1 MGCDI
6 VSKKQ
11 PAFNA
16 TARAFNLKG
25 SDGRRLCELLEAE
38 GILFDERGRLD
49 SKKVGWDGMS

>member
-11 PAFNA
+11 SAFNG

-25 SDGRRLCELLEAE
+25 SGGQRLCELLEAE
-38 GILFDERGRLD
+38 GILFDERRRLH
-49 SKKVGWDGMS
+49 SKEVGWDGIS